1 MVTCAP
7 TSPSPRRTTTRG
19 TSRVLGVLDEIT
31 VETGATR
38 NQVVLAWLLRQ
49 GIRPIVG
56 VSSLAQLDEA
66 VDAVDVPLGDGQLA
80 RLAAAR

>member
-1 MVTCAP
+1 M
-7 TSPSPRRTTTRG
+7 
-19 TSRVLGVLDEIT
+19 LDEIT